1 MGLTT
6 EFWDA
11 VEACRTTRELD
22 AVLEGIGPPSDEA
35 DQMEAV
41 RRITDLGNRHLY
53 DPGAY
58 PGGVLDYWFS
68 GGYHAEERRVAN
80 EVATAGF
87 FFECGGD
94 GPALSEAELA
104 ELERRIAATDPYP
117 FVDVELPDGTERAL
131 PKYDEEGNEREFRVH
146 EGRIQYRTR
155 VRPTK
160 GLWET
165 VPADIEW
172 VWDRW
177 IPARMLTILDGDS
190 KIGKSLS
197 FADIA
202 ARLSRGGKMPD
213 GQQAAPGGVAFLYLC
228 HEDLWAETTVPRLLA
243 AGAHPERFELVKGKP
258 QRLKTDEVT
267 WESIALPLDVGYLD
281 GIVGA
286 TRART
291 GCAHVVVFADPLMAV
306 IDGRLD
312 AYNYKQTIA
321 ALAPVQRFCQESDV
335 AFVGVRHL
343 TKTNAS
349 GKALHGGQGS
359 VAFVSSARSV
369 LQVAYDPDDDTAET
383 EGRRRVLM
391 SAGTNLAR
399 APRTLTFGI
408 GTKEIEVGS
417 KRRKEAVIVWGGE
430 SDVTADEVALIQQG
444 SRGPGARAEAMIRR
458 ALQDGP
464 LWHAKLFETI
474 QAETGASDSTVFRSI
489 ERLIER
495 NHVLKRR
502 VPRKGFGAGQG
513 RVWYALREH
522 ADELEKVVEE

>member
-1 MGLTT
+1 M
-6 EFWDA
+6 
-11 VEACRTTRELD
+11 
-22 AVLEGIGPPSDEA
+22 
-35 DQMEAV
+35 
-41 RRITDLGNRHLY
+41 
-53 DPGAY
+53 
-58 PGGVLDYWFS
+58 
-68 GGYHAEERRVAN
+68 
-80 EVATAGF
+80 ATAGIF
-87 FFECGGD
+87 FTPRRD
-94 GPALSEAELA
+94 GPALSEEELA
-104 ELERRIAATDPYP
+104 ELRRELKATDPYP
-117 FVDVELPDGTERAL
+117 FVDVELPDGTVRAL
-131 PKYDEEGNEREFRVH
+131 PKYDDEGNEREFRVKN
-146 EGRIQYRTR
+146 GCIQYRLKDVQADER
-155 VRPTK
+155 LRPTR

-165 VPADIEW
+165 VPAEIEW

-213 GQQAAPGGVAFLYLC
+213 GQQAPPEGVAFLYLC
-228 HEDLWAETTVPRLLA
+228 HEDLWAETTAPRLLA
-243 AGAHPERFELVKGKP
+243 AGAHPDRFELVKGKP
-258 QRLKTDEVT
+258 QRIETDEVT

-281 GIVGA
+281 GIVQA

-369 LQVAYDPDDDTAET
+369 LQVAYDPDDDAAET
-383 EGRRRVLM
+383 EGRRRVFM

-399 APRTLTFGI
+399 APRTLTFEI
-408 GTKEIEVGS
+408 GTKEIDVAG

-458 ALQDGP
+458 LLQDGP
-464 LWHAKLFETI
+464 VWHAKLFETI
-474 QAETGASDSTVFRSI
+474 QADIGASDSTVFRSI
-489 ERLIER
+489 DRLIER
-495 NHVLKRR
+495 KHVLKRR
-502 VPRKGFGAGQG
+502 VARKGFGSGQG